1 MCQQVPLMPLA
12 RPRRRRVLNLTP
24 LIDVVFL
31 LLVFFMLASTF
42 LKFGTVDLE
51 TTGAGS
57 ATGDISRLALIH
69 INANGRFHV
78 AGVPVDAD
86 ALDGALE
93 RLRAIGKTD
102 AVLVLRKEASAA
114 DLIKG
119 LTRVRR
125 HGFASVR
132 VVE

>member
-1 MCQQVPLMPLA
+1 MPLA
-12 RPRRRRVLNLTP
+12 RPSRRRALNLTP

-42 LKFGTVDLE
+42 LKFGTVKLE
-51 TTGAGS
+51 TAGAGG
-57 ATGDISRLALIH
+57 APRDISKLALIH
-69 INANGRFHV
+69 VDANGRFRV
-78 AGVPVDAD
+78 AGVPVDAS
-86 ALDGALE
+86 ALDRALE
-93 RLRAIGKTD
+93 RLRASGKTD
-102 AVLVLRKEASAA
+102 AVLVLRKEARAA

-119 LTRVRR
+119 LTRVRK